1 LLAGNPK
8 SIPALPVKH
17 PEDTMRKFLFTVTL
31 IGEGDNAQEAFHNA
45 VKNFQDINRIFWQT
59 QETELLPDLNEV
71 IAELE
76 RNGET
81 TIFTEMLTDLLEQ
94 EYCKTRHFTATLFA
108 NQENDARVKEVKPG
122 LGDTPGLVS
131 IIIGNKRLGGHS

>member
-1 LLAGNPK
+1 M
-8 SIPALPVKH
+8 PALPVKH
-17 PEDTMRKFLFTVTL
+17 PEDTMRKFKFTVTL
-31 IGEGDNAQEAFHNA
+31 IGEGNNSQEAFHNA
-45 VKNFQDINRIFWQT
+45 AEDFQDTNRIFWQA
-59 QETELLPDLNEV
+59 QETELLPDLNAV

-81 TIFTEMLTDLLEQ
+81 TIFAELLADLLEQ
-94 EYCKTRHFTATLFA
+94 EYCKTRYFAATLFA
-108 NQENDARVKEVKPG
+108 NHENDVRVKEVKPD